1 MATNNMAYDHP
12 QYVVKVGASGAI
24 STGLAN
30 AAVGRTVSYTAF
42 CDTLV
47 QAVHIGVLTAG
58 TSTAAAN
65 CGQVLGIHIRGGT
78 GVTGGTSTLVAVN
91 GVWGT
96 GLAGTSV
103 LTTATLS
110 RGDTYRVLNTG
121 TDVQFVFGVGIE
133 GKAIPGAS
141 VTS

>member
-1 MATNNMAYDHP
+1 MATANFAYDHP
-12 QYVVKVGASGAI
+12 QYVINVGASGVI

-30 AAVGRTVSYTAF
+30 AAVGRSTAMVAF
-42 CDTLV
+42 CDTIV
-47 QAVHIGVLTAG
+47 RAVHIEVLTAG

-78 GVTGGTSTLVAVN
+78 GVTGGTSTLVSVN

-121 TDVQFVFGVGIE
+121 TDVQFVFAVGIE

>member
-1 MATNNMAYDHP
+1 MATTNMRYDHP
-12 QYVVKVGASGAI
+12 QYIVKVGASGAI

-42 CDTLV
+42 TDTII

-65 CGQVLGIHIRGGT
+65 CGIVLGIHIRGGT
-78 GVTGGTSTLVAVN
+78 GVTGGTSTLVTAN

-103 LTTATLS
+103 LATHTLS
-110 RGDTYRVLNTG
+110 RGDSFRVLNTG

-133 GKAIPGAS
+133 GIAVPGAS